1 MKKLLI
7 AEDDVFLANAY
18 KAKLTKTGFE
28 VGIATDG
35 EELLAMINTFT
46 PDAILLD
53 LMMPKMD
60 GFSVLEKLR
69 KMDQYKSIPII
80 VATNLGQKEDIDRA
94 MAMGASG
101 YIVKSNL
108 SLSDLV
114 EKINTFLPSSTEKN
128 Q

>member
-7 AEDDVFLANAY
+7 AEDDIFLANAY
-18 KAKLTKTGFE
+18 KAKLSKTGFE
-28 VGIATDG
+28 IGLATDG
-35 EELLAMINTFT
+35 EEMLAMIDSFN

-60 GFSVLEKLR
+60 GFSLLEKLR
-69 KMDQYKSIPII
+69 GMSQYKTIPII
-80 VATNLGQKEDIDRA
+80 VASNLGQKEDIDRA
-94 MAMGASG
+94 MSMGASG

-114 EKINTFLPSSTEKN
+114 DKINTFLPNSKEKTV
-128 Q
+128 